1 MSDLSPPPPP
11 PPLLPTPPP
20 GEQVQATIPGI
31 MRTAGFLGVNSRLH
45 TLVITNQR
53 LIFARLTGAE
63 LKRVV
68 KGLSEGAKAEGK
80 DWKGRMR
87 ERAGAYQALADECAA
102 MNPDDLLAQHQ
113 GEVANGR
120 QVGGGSRGPPHHQDH
135 REKVQTGP
143 DRHITQ
149 ANRQNPGQG
158 TLAVAEVIPSGCTW
172 IPP

>member
-102 MNPDDLLAQHQ
+102 MTPDDLLAQHPKNFAVDRATITKVRLRTVDRS
-113 GEVANGR
+113 EA
-120 QVGGGSRGPPHHQDH
+120 GPED
-135 REKVQTGP
+135 RLTITTTGKKYKLVLTVTSLK
-143 DRHITQ
+143 RTAKI
-149 ANRQNPGQG
+149 
-158 TLAVAEVIPSGCTW
+158 LAKARLL
-172 IPP
+172 

>member
-68 KGLSEGAKAEGK
+68 KGLSEG
-80 DWKGRMR
+80 
-87 ERAGAYQALADECAA
+87 
-102 MNPDDLLAQHQ
+102 
-113 GEVANGR
+113 EVPTRHSLTSA
-120 QVGGGSRGPPHHQDH
+120 PP
-135 REKVQTGP
+135 
-143 DRHITQ
+143 
-149 ANRQNPGQG
+149 
-158 TLAVAEVIPSGCTW
+158 
-172 IPP
+172 